1 MITLHLD
8 DEIKTDATIQ
18 DVEAAVRG
26 LDGELRTLILV
37 ELPSGQTLTIGGGPD
52 RFVAEV
58 TESDTQ
64 RWATIDPTQGN
75 EPIDL
80 VVGGQLVDYPA
91 RVCVNKD
98 VVLDAVRAFVEGN
111 GQRSPNL
118 TWSVET

>member
-8 DEIKTDATIQ
+8 EQIRTDATVQ
-18 DVEAAVRG
+18 DVEAAVRN
-26 LDGELRTLILV
+26 LDGAQRTLVVV
-37 ELPSGQTLTIGGGPD
+37 ELPSGQTLTIGAGPE

-58 TESDTQ
+58 AESDTV
-64 RWATIDPTQGN
+64 RWATIDPTQGQ

-91 RVCVNKD
+91 RVCVSKQ
-98 VVLDAVRAFVEGN
+98 VVLDAVRAFVQQN
-111 GQRSPNL
+111 GLRSPNL

>member
-8 DEIKTDATIQ
+8 EQIRTDATVQ
-18 DVEAAVRG
+18 DVEAAVRN
-26 LDGELRTLILV
+26 LDGAQRTLVVV
-37 ELPSGQTLTIGGGPD
+37 ELPSGQTLTIGGGPE

-58 TESDTQ
+58 AESDTV
-64 RWATIDPTQGN
+64 RWATIDPTQGQ

-91 RVCVNKD
+91 RVCVSKQ
-98 VVLDAVRAFVEGN
+98 VVLDAVRAFVQQN
-111 GQRSPNL
+111 GLRSPNL